1 MNPDPKKELIR
12 ALFIGI
18 AVLLLG
24 YVAFQARNIVL
35 GPRITI
41 DTPTNGQSLE
51 SPVVSITGRVRNAS
65 AITLNDN
72 PIYIDTTGAFSEKLI
87 APPGYSIITMSVQD
101 RFGRKKTKSLHLV
114 LNTPEGD
121 TFEMPIINATSTP
134 DTLLEISTSSKLI
147 ATSSNQTR

>member
-1 MNPDPKKELIR
+1 MNPDPKKKLIQGT
-12 ALFIGI
+12 FVVI
-18 AVLLLG
+18 AVILLS

-41 DTPTNGQSLE
+41 DTPTDGQSLE

-72 PIYIDTTGAFSEKLI
+72 PIFIDPTGAFREKLI

-101 RFGRKKTKSLHLV
+101 RFGRKKTKSLRLV
-114 LNTPEGD
+114 LNSPEGD
-121 TFEMPIINATSTP
+121 TFEMPIINATSTL
-134 DTLLEISTSSKLI
+134 DTALEVSTSSELI